1 MIANFFRKTKPIH
14 AIFIS
19 ALFLGYYLSAILLI
33 EKPLYSLGI
42 VVEKI
47 GQLILFLLLFFLV
60 RFINRKNQLS
70 GQNSYVLLVLTIL
83 FGIFPKTL
91 EVQNIFYAHFF
102 LLLAFRRIYSLKT
115 NTNIKEKLFDSG
127 LCIGVSTLVYSWS
140 ILFLILIY
148 AAIIIRKRQE
158 IRNLIIPIVGLII
171 PFFVV
176 FTYYFFTDNTGAF
189 NDKLTLYYSF
199 SYAKF
204 SELFPLICLTV
215 LVIFSI
221 VFVSLKIHS
230 LLNDIKASWLLI
242 IIHLLVAVYLI
253 VITPEKD
260 ELFLFFPLT
269 IIISNCVQ
277 LFNKMLIRELII
289 VGLLFLSINAY
300 FV

>member
-19 ALFLGYYLSAILLI
+19 ALFVVYYLSAILLI

-42 VVEKI
+42 VVEKTV
-47 GQLILFLLLFFLV
+47 QLFLFLFLFFLV

-83 FGIFPKTL
+83 FGIFPKTM

-102 LLLAFRRIYSLKT
+102 LLFSFRRIYSLKT
-115 NTNIKEKLFDSG
+115 NKNIKEKLFDSG
-127 LCIGVSTLVYSWS
+127 LWIGVAALIYSWS
-140 ILFLILIY
+140 ILFLILVY

-158 IRNLIIPIVGLII
+158 IRSLIIPIIGLIT

-176 FTYYFFTDNTGAF
+176 FTYYFFTDNTSAF
-189 NDKLTLYYSF
+189 NDKLIFYYSF
-199 SYAKF
+199 SYAEF
-204 SELFPLICLTV
+204 SELFSIVYLTV

-221 VFVSLKIHS
+221 VFVSLKNHS
-230 LLNDIKASWLLI
+230 SLNDIKSSWLLI
-242 IIHLLVAVYLI
+242 IIHLLVAIYLI
-253 VITPEKD
+253 VIVPEKS
-260 ELFLFFPLT
+260 ELFLFLPLT
-269 IIISNCVQ
+269 IIISNFIQ
-277 LFNKMLIRELII
+277 LFDKMLIRELII
-289 VGLLFLSINAY
+289 IGLLFLSISAY

>member
-127 LCIGVSTLVYSWS
+127 LCIGVATLIYSWS

-242 IIHLLVAVYLI
+242 IIHLLVAVCLI
-253 VITPEKD
+253 VIAPEKD

-269 IIISNCVQ
+269 IIISNCIQ

>member
-1 MIANFFRKTKPIH
+1 
-14 AIFIS
+14 
-19 ALFLGYYLSAILLI
+19 
-33 EKPLYSLGI
+33 
-42 VVEKI
+42 
-47 GQLILFLLLFFLV
+47 
-60 RFINRKNQLS
+60 
-70 GQNSYVLLVLTIL
+70 
-83 FGIFPKTL
+83 
-91 EVQNIFYAHFF
+91 
-102 LLLAFRRIYSLKT
+102 
-115 NTNIKEKLFDSG
+115 
-127 LCIGVSTLVYSWS
+127 
-140 ILFLILIY
+140 LFLILIY

-199 SYAKF
+199 SYVEF
-204 SELFPLICLTV
+204 SELFTLICLTV

-260 ELFLFFPLT
+260 ELFLFFPLI
-269 IIISNCVQ
+269 IIISNCIQ

-300 FV
+300 FI

>member
-115 NTNIKEKLFDSG
+115 NKNIKEKLFDSG
-127 LCIGVSTLVYSWS
+127 LWIGSAALIYSWS

-199 SYAKF
+199 SYVEF
-204 SELFPLICLTV
+204 SELFTLICLTV

-260 ELFLFFPLT
+260 ELFLFFPLI
-269 IIISNCVQ
+269 IIISNCIQ

-300 FV
+300 FI